1 MFRRVLSAGLLS
13 LIIALTLSPYVWP
26 QPILRQSLTELGSTL
41 LAYAAVVGFFSFL
54 EAHFHRVGARAEG
67 WPYSLVA
74 ALTALAFLL
83 LSLAEGALRGNGLAG
98 PWTGWIYRYGLLPLE
113 ASIGA
118 LLPFFMVLAL
128 WRLLRTRRSAYVLL
142 FVAGVL
148 TMLIIHSG
156 GTLLPTLFGSFYETL
171 LSPLATGGI
180 RGILMGV
187 AIGVV
192 VFMVRVFLWLDRPL
206 GR

>member
-1 MFRRVLSAGLLS
+1 MLRRALSAGLLS
-13 LIIALTLSPYVWP
+13 LAIVLAILSYLWP
-26 QPILRQSLTELGSTL
+26 HPLLRQILTELGSTL
-41 LAYAAVVGFFSFL
+41 LAYAAVVGFLSFI
-54 EAHFHRVGARAEG
+54 EAHFHRVGTRAEG
-67 WPYSLVA
+67 WPYSLVT
-74 ALTALAFLL
+74 ALTALTFLL
-83 LSLAEGALRGNGLAG
+83 LSLAEGGLRGDGLVG
-98 PWTGWIYRYGLLPLE
+98 PWTGWLYQYGLLPLE

-148 TMLIIHSG
+148 TTLILYSE
-156 GTLLPTLFGSFYETL
+156 GTFLPVLFGSFYETL
-171 LSPLATGGI
+171 LSPLAVGGI
-180 RGILMGV
+180 RGILVGV

-192 VFMVRVFLWLDRPL
+192 VMMMRAFLWIDRPL

>member
-1 MFRRVLSAGLLS
+1 MFRRALLAGLLS
-13 LIIALTLSPYVWP
+13 LIIALTLLPYLWP
-26 QPILRQSLTELGSTL
+26 QPILRQGLTELGSTL
-41 LAYAAVVGFFSFL
+41 LAYAAVVGFLSFL
-54 EAHFHRVGARAEG
+54 EAHFHRVGTRAEG
-67 WPYSLVA
+67 WPYSLAA
-74 ALTALAFLL
+74 ALMASVFLL
-83 LSLAEGALRGNGLAG
+83 LSLAEGGLGGDGLAG

-128 WRLLRTRRSAYVLL
+128 WRLLRTRRSAYVL
-142 FVAGVL
+142 FFAAGVL
-148 TMLIIHSG
+148 TVLIIQAG
-156 GTLLPTLFGSFYETL
+156 GTFLPTLFGSFYEAL

-180 RGILMGV
+180 RGLLIGV

-192 VFMVRVFLWLDRPL
+192 VFMVRVFLWMDRPL

>member
-1 MFRRVLSAGLLS
+1 MFRRALPAGLLS
-13 LIIALTLSPYVWP
+13 LVIALALVPYMWP
-26 QPILRQSLTELGSTL
+26 QPALRQSLTELGSTL
-41 LAYAAVVGFFSFL
+41 LAYAAVVGFLSFL

-67 WPYSLVA
+67 WPYSLVT

-83 LSLAEGALRGNGLAG
+83 LSLAEGGLRGNGLAG
-98 PWTGWIYRYGLLPLE
+98 PWTGWLYQYGLLPLE
-113 ASIGA
+113 ASVGA

-128 WRLLRTRRSAYVLL
+128 WRLLRIRRSAYVL
-142 FVAGVL
+142 FFIAGVL
-148 TMLIIHSG
+148 TTLVLHSG
-156 GTLLPTLFGSFYETL
+156 GTLLPTLFGSFYETF

-180 RGILMGV
+180 RGILIGV

-192 VFMVRVFLWLDRPL
+192 VMMMRAFLWIDRPL